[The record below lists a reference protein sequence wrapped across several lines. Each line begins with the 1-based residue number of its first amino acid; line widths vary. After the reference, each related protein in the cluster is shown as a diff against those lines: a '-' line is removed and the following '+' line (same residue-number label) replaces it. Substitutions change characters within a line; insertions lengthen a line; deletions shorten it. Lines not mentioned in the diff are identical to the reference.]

1 MLLQNLFLSV
11 ILLIKLLACIKHAN
25 QCLSLYHSDMLI
37 YLALITSS
45 FSPILLTLPQSS
57 VSTYFFIHETKEA
70 YAEWVNDDSAKSQNQ
85 LNLGVTRRYFMW
97 KYTHKPQTNNDFT
110 SKGQLDLWYKLYH
123 TDYLIDCFPIIF
135 LKHYEDMPV
144 DCCAFMLGMTIPIL
158 KQSSWDDWIYFS

>member
-1 MLLQNLFLSV
+1 
-11 ILLIKLLACIKHAN
+11 
-25 QCLSLYHSDMLI
+25 MLI

-45 FSPILLTLPQSS
+45 FSPILLTHPQSS

-135 LKHYEDMPV
+135 FKKLWRYACGLLCFHVGHDHSHPETEQLRWLDILLIK
-144 DCCAFMLGMTIPIL
+144 LGRLIFNHITYGG
-158 KQSSWDDWIYFS
+158 S